1 MQFKASLQGLLTFMT
16 YGVGWL
22 IGTNLSGWELQRS
35 QILEGNQVVG
45 HNWLSVLLLPAI
57 IALVVAILFI
67 IFFKDEKE
75 KVKADLETIV

>member
-1 MQFKASLQGLLTFMT
+1 QGLLTFIT

-35 QILEGNQVVG
+35 QIMEGNQVVG
-45 HNWLSVLLLPAI
+45 HNWQSVMLVPAALALI
-57 IALVVAILFI
+57 IAILFI

-75 KVKADLETIV
+75 KIKADIETII